1 MSNIAIAAS
10 VKNSLKTI
18 KKFIKQVTINTLCMF
33 TNAITAKK
41 TWYRLVTGK
50 YLDLDNPKSLADK
63 VCWLEFFWQ
72 DQRVVDLSDK
82 YEVRNYVASCGLEE
96 ILVPLIGVYDKV
108 DDIPFDQL
116 PEQFALKC
124 NHGCAY
130 NIICKDKK
138 HINWKKTKKKLNHWM
153 KTKYGNYALE
163 LHYNAIK
170 PRIICEKY
178 LEQLG
183 DKGLINYKIHCFNG
197 KPAFTL
203 VCFNRERG
211 LKLQCY
217 DNNWNHL
224 DYVIGSMKSD
234 VQIPKPQYLNRM
246 LEIAQILSKPFPFV
260 RVDLYEVDG
269 KIYFSEMIFSANMGM
284 FTYYNDEMLIKYGEL
299 LKLPEPTNEHI
310 WF

>member
-183 DKGLINYKIHCFNG
+183 DKGLIDYKFYCFNG

-269 KIYFSEMIFSANMGM
+269 KIYFSEMTFSPNTGM